1 MKARAP
7 VALGQRGGDHDA
19 VRQRLS
25 HRFAAAAIGGEPSS
39 HFLFGWI
46 RFAHFACGQIMA
58 LGIIYRFYWSFIGNH
73 FSREIIRPPLL
84 SKAFWRGVW
93 FETVCYAKAEHS
105 PRTYI
110 GHNPLAVVSMHVM
123 FLWVAVFMICTGLA
137 LYGEG
142 EGRAGSTPCS
152 PARLSA
158 CSATTARA
166 CTPGTTWA
174 CGRW

>member
-1 MKARAP
+1 
-7 VALGQRGGDHDA
+7 
-19 VRQRLS
+19 VRLW
-25 HRFAAAAIGGEPSS
+25 HWVNAAAIMTLFVSGYLIGSPLPAIGGEPSS

-158 CSATTARA
+158 CLATTARA